1 VLCRQRTYHARI
13 QRSFAILVI
22 HVRAHRL
29 YAALLANTIRRGLVY
44 DSASGPLDFSGPAA
58 WSYLGQAHLTSPVRQ
73 GVGADR
79 RVYAHLLVLG
89 CLFFRLDLES
99 LIIRVQTFTLHV
111 QKIKFIFLFYRMCRA
126 SVETELGPRPQSY
139 FRTWL
144 QAREQEALISCSS
157 SNNARKSNCDS
168 RSGAFA

>member
-1 VLCRQRTYHARI
+1 VIYRQRTYHARI
-13 QRSFAILVI
+13 QRSFALLVI

-29 YAALLANTIRRGLVY
+29 YAALLANMIRRGLVY
-44 DSASGPLDFSGPAA
+44 DSASGPLDFSEPAA
-58 WSYLGQAHLTSPVRQ
+58 SSYLRQAQPTSPVRQ

-111 QKIKFIFLFYRMCRA
+111 QKTKFIFLFYRICRA
-126 SVETELGPRPQSY
+126 SIETE
-139 FRTWL
+139 F
-144 QAREQEALISCSS
+144 
-157 SNNARKSNCDS
+157 
-168 RSGAFA
+168 